1 MPRPPCCR
9 SVEGSPPVALFK
21 PAGVPAGRLESVT
34 LSLDEFEAVRL
45 ADLEGL
51 YQEVV
56 AERMG
61 VSRPTVSRILAAA
74 RRTIAEALVAG
85 KALRIGGGPVH
96 QGPGGADVC
105 PRCARRRR
113 RGRGCRGV
121 EGSE

>member
-1 MPRPPCCR
+1 
-9 SVEGSPPVALFK
+9 VALFK
-21 PAGVPAGRLESVT
+21 PAGVPTCRLPSVT

-74 RRTIAEALVAG
+74 RRNIAEALVAG
-85 KALRIGGGPVH
+85 KALRIEGGPVH
-96 QGPGGADVC
+96 QGPAGAGVC

-113 RGRGCRGV
+113 GCRGA